1 LNIKDYYI
9 RLFSFDRNQFKT
21 FFIRYGVSNDDY
33 NKIENI
39 LDEEIRWKPLFCWML
54 AIVIEKSSNREKI
67 LLKNGKNSLVVL
79 YNLFIHKIVFGKP
92 KTALRHEYQEWFKKS
107 KDEKRALRL
116 LAFLK
121 NEYSSLSKDTAIKY
135 LNIFNMTVPKSYDSL
150 ITTYFSVK
158 LTEQGIEEIDFLH
171 NSFQEYL
178 LAEFYIESIAN
189 GKLYKIIGNKPSTNT
204 YNFIAGLIEFI
215 LSQTDD
221 DKNTDEVSDFIIS
234 LYEETNIQKNKV
246 LQHLIDNSTKDIE
259 QDVWKYDI
267 PTIESGIWNL
277 DINNRDLYKIWIS
290 KWICVFI
297 LAYINK
303 HKKIIDTMLLN
314 KISFIIK
321 NSNIEYLSQVKLPGL
336 DLNFANMTNAN
347 LSGAVLSHTSL
358 SYAKLVDANLS
369 DAKLTFSDLSR
380 ANLSR
385 ANLSNADLSS
395 ATIFHTTLSYA
406 DLLSTNLSGA
416 NLYSSDLS

>member
-1 LNIKDYYI
+1 
-9 RLFSFDRNQFKT
+9 
-21 FFIRYGVSNDDY
+21 
-33 NKIENI
+33 
-39 LDEEIRWKPLFCWML
+39 M
-54 AIVIEKSSNREKI
+54 
-67 LLKNGKNSLVVL
+67 
-79 YNLFIHKIVFGKP
+79 
-92 KTALRHEYQEWFKKS
+92 
-107 KDEKRALRL
+107 
-116 LAFLK
+116 
-121 NEYSSLSKDTAIKY
+121 
-135 LNIFNMTVPKSYDSL
+135 
-150 ITTYFSVK
+150 
-158 LTEQGIEEIDFLH
+158 
-171 NSFQEYL
+171 
-178 LAEFYIESIAN
+178 
-189 GKLYKIIGNKPSTNT
+189 
-204 YNFIAGLIEFI
+204 
-215 LSQTDD
+215 SQTDD

-314 KISFIIK
+314 KISFMIK

-385 ANLSNADLSS
+385 ANLSNADLSNTKLPTTFLSFTCLAS
-395 ATIFHTTLSYA
+395 ANLSSSNLSYA
-406 DLLSTNLSGA
+406 DLSFANLSGANLSGANLSGA
-416 NLYSSDLS
+416 NLYSSDLSNADLSNTTIFSLAYKNLKVSSETNFFNSSIFNQNFIGYLKQNNCKNIPILKYK